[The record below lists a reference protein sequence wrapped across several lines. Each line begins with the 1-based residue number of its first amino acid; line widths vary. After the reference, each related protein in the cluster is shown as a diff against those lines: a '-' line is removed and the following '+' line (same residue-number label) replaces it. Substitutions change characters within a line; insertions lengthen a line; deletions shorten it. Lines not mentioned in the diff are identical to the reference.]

1 MKAVPKLYAF
11 LWKDWQEAKSYR
23 LAQVTEFAGMLMPL
37 LMLFFLGRLFED
49 ISIDSLGQYS
59 DNYIAYALVGL
70 FVTMYSGN
78 ALRAFSSA
86 LRRAQIVGNL
96 ETLFLTRTSLTTLL
110 FGWSLYPFLRST
122 VLMLVFLVGGVMI
135 VGLHFDNINIMGA
148 LLAILL
154 LIVVM
159 GSLGIVAAGFTLMFK
174 RGDPFTSLLMVASG
188 LLSGALY
195 PVEVLP
201 VWLQSVS
208 KVLPHTYAI
217 QTVRSAVL
225 SGSPMAEI
233 APGIGVLALYALL
246 LTPLG
251 ILTFR
256 YAIRRAK
263 MDGSLAHY

>member
-1 MKAVPKLYAF
+1 MKAAPKLYAF

-23 LAQVTEFAGMLMPL
+23 LAQVTEFAGLVMPL
-37 LMLFFLGRLFED
+37 VFLFFLSRLFRD
-49 ISIDSLGQYS
+49 VSIDSLGQYS
-59 DNYIAYALVGL
+59 ENYIAYALVGL
-70 FVTMYSGN
+70 FVTMYSAS
-78 ALRAFSSA
+78 ALRAFSTA

-122 VLMLVFLVGGVMI
+122 VLMMVFLIGGVLI
-135 VGLHFDNINIMGA
+135 VGLRFDNINVIGA
-148 LLAILL
+148 LLTIFL
-154 LIVVM
+154 LILVM

-174 RGDPFTSLLMVASG
+174 RGDPFTALLMVASG
-188 LLSGALY
+188 LLSGTLY

-201 VWLQSVS
+201 AWLQVVS
-208 KVLPHTYAI
+208 RILPHTYAI
-217 QTVRSAVL
+217 ETVRSAVL
-225 SGSPMAEI
+225 SGGTMAEI
-233 APGIGVLALYALL
+233 APGIGVLALYATL
-246 LTPLG
+246 LTPIG